1 MVLRKIDNNAHACGT
16 TASGRGIKKFTINP
30 TLTLATSGA
39 TAAPFHTNFVDD
51 DGADAAELMAT
62 ADDACATVITRR
74 VDGAT
79 RGIARRG
86 ADALAQRKSGF
97 EFVVQPIAAPDVF
110 VVVFAEFALA
120 RGRTAENVVESI
132 MASIVGRRCV
142 ARWRAT
148 AANARPIEGGLR
160 NDFSTSEKPH
170 ELSILVGH
178 VCLLYVDHAIAIF
191 NKSKHRVSNG
201 SFIYYYSYVRTKYLF
216 FIGFLMRV

>member
-39 TAAPFHTNFVDD
+39 TAAPFHTNFDDD

-86 ADALAQRKSGF
+86 ADELAQRSGF
-97 EFVVQPIAAPDVF
+97 GMWVQPIAAPDVF
-110 VVVFAEFALA
+110 VVIFAEFALA

-132 MASIVGRRCV
+132 IASIVDRRCV

-148 AANARPIEGGLR
+148 TANARP
-160 NDFSTSEKPH
+160 
-170 ELSILVGH
+170 
-178 VCLLYVDHAIAIF
+178 
-191 NKSKHRVSNG
+191 
-201 SFIYYYSYVRTKYLF
+201 
-216 FIGFLMRV
+216 